1 MNWKRKC
8 VVHARS
14 EAPAV
19 DLHVTILL
27 MMIPK
32 TTFYDVVPA
41 GTMSTK
47 VTMIAI
53 LASPK
58 ITSLVMVTE
67 RTLHRK

>member
-1 MNWKRKC
+1 MILKRKC
-8 VVHARS
+8 VVHAWS

-27 MMIPK
+27 MIPK

-67 RTLHRK
+67 GTLHRK